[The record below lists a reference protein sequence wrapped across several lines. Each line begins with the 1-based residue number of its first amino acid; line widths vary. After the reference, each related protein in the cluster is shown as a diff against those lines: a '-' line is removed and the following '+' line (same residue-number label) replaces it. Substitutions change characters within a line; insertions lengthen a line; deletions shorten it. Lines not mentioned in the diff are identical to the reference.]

1 MQIPLPSIPRAL
13 NGPRARAGA
22 ALAACLTTLTMAMS
36 IPDRPATAF
45 GVPLQTAVVTSPAS
59 GSFEQLALAHI
70 HDSGAQLVKLAVNWN
85 DIAPSNHP
93 PGFDP
98 SNPDSPG
105 YDWRDLDRE
114 TSDAVAMGLS
124 PFFTIVGAP
133 PWGETPPGSGEEHPD
148 PAQLAQFARAVATR
162 YDGSHGGLP
171 WVRYLE
177 VWNEPN
183 ASFFLKPQLE
193 GTRFTSVETYRTMI
207 NDFAAAVHG
216 VRSDDMA
223 IAGALF
229 PNGIRRSSVIAIS
242 ALEFTRRLFC
252 MSTGAHPHRVCS
264 DTVNAD
270 IWSVHP
276 YTSGG
281 PTTHPA
287 NPDNVWI
294 YNLGALSSLV
304 KAAQAAGG
312 LISSQPVQTW
322 VTEFS
327 WDSNPPDPLGVPLRL
342 QQRWVA
348 EALYRA
354 WRGGISVFTWYA
366 LRDEALPTSSQQAGL
381 YFACPQ
387 GIACDT
393 PKPMQSSFR
402 FPFVAFRS
410 GQRGALVWGRLPFG
424 ATGTVQVQWRQGA
437 TWKLLTTLR
446 TDTDGIFTTKRRLPL
461 GINLWSGVLRAV
473 GAGQVSPSFSLHHP
487 PDIGVTP
494 FGS

>member
-1 MQIPLPSIPRAL
+1 
-13 NGPRARAGA
+13 
-22 ALAACLTTLTMAMS
+22 MS
-36 IPDRPATAF
+36 IPVHRASAF

-59 GSFEQLALAHI
+59 GSYEQLALAHI
-70 HDSGAQLVKLAVNWN
+70 HASGAQLVKLAVNWN
-85 DIAPSNHP
+85 EIAPSHP
-93 PGFDP
+93 PAGFDP
-98 SNPDSPG
+98 ANPDSPG
-105 YDWRDLDRE
+105 YEWRDLDKE
-114 TSDAVAMGLS
+114 TSDAIAGGLT
-124 PFFTIVGAP
+124 PFFTIIGAP
-133 PWGETPPGSGEEHPD
+133 PWGESTPGSGEEHPD
-148 PAQLAQFARAVATR
+148 PAQLAQFARAVALR
-162 YDGSHGGLP
+162 YSGAHAGLP

-183 ASFFLKPQLE
+183 VSFFLEPQFE
-193 GTRFTSVETYRTMI
+193 GTRFASVETYRTMI

-216 VRSDDMA
+216 VRADDMV

-229 PNGIRRSSVIAIS
+229 PNGINRSSVTAIS
-242 ALEFTRRLFC
+242 GLEFTRRLLC
-252 MSTGAHPHRVCS
+252 MSTGAHPHRVCP
-264 DTVNAD
+264 DTVQAD

-281 PTTHPA
+281 PSTRSV

-294 YNLGALSSLV
+294 YNLGALTSLV

-354 WRGGISVFTWYA
+354 WRGGVSVFTWYA
-366 LRDEALPTSSQQAGL
+366 LRDEPFPASSQQAGL
-381 YFACPQ
+381 YFGCSQ

-393 PKPMQSSFR
+393 PKPMQWSFR
-402 FPFVAFRS
+402 FPFVASRS
-410 GQRGALVWGRLPFG
+410 GSRGAFMWGRLPFG
-424 ATGTVQVQWRQGA
+424 ATGTVQIQWRQGSS
-437 TWKLLTTLR
+437 WKPLTTLS
-446 TDTDGIFTTKRRLPL
+446 TDTDGIFTTTLRLPP
-461 GINLWSGVLRAV
+461 GINRRSGVLRAV
-473 GAGQVSPSFSLHHP
+473 GAGQASPSFSLHHP
-487 PDIGVTP
+487 PDISVTP